1 MQILSLIS
9 VLLIAVI
16 LMSMLT
22 QARPWVRAKV
32 SGKVIQNVPLSFW
45 QKVAFHR
52 SNLLAL
58 ALGMLF
64 LRMAGFMPEKL
75 VILASCFALALLL
88 LPMQYTFTSHGV
100 AIGSAIFRK
109 WEEFTGVTSKDQQIV
124 LQHSS
129 FFGRLT
135 LYVKPVE
142 ISSVLV
148 RLEKIYQ

>member
-9 VLLIAVI
+9 ALLIAVL
-16 LMSMLT
+16 LMTMLT
-22 QARPWVRAKV
+22 QARPWMKAKV
-32 SGKVIQNVPLSFW
+32 SGKVIQSIPLSFW

-58 ALGMLF
+58 ALGILC
-64 LRMAGFMPEKL
+64 LRLAGFMPEKL
-75 VILASCFALALLL
+75 AIFAGCFALALLL
-88 LPMQYTFTSHGV
+88 LPLQYTFTSHGV
-100 AIGSAIFRK
+100 AIGNAIFRK
-109 WEEFTGVTSKDQQIV
+109 WEEFSGVTRTDQKVI

-142 ISSVLV
+142 ISSVLI
-148 RLEKIYQ
+148 RLEKIY